1 MAQMYDLLMQIP
13 LFQGLSE
20 ADLTH
25 VLEVVRFD
33 FCNFKAGEVVS
44 PAGHVCDGIIF
55 LISGRIRVETPIFNH
70 RVRISQV
77 FDAPYTFALH
87 HMFGADVE
95 SRSTLFAETDK
106 TGIMVLS
113 KADFMRILK
122 ENDIALINTLNL
134 LCTRAQ
140 KQHKALDFSG
150 ESDSILKLASW
161 MLVFTDRA
169 AQEVYFD
176 ALESDW
182 CEMLQLD
189 KPAFWRCVATLEGQ
203 HLVELERGRLKLLDR
218 YGLRSLVG
226 NKTAQKE

>member
-13 LFQGLSE
+13 LFQGLSDT
-20 ADLTH
+20 DLTH
-25 VLEVVRFD
+25 ILEVVRFD
-33 FCNFKAGEVVS
+33 FSNFREGEVIS

-55 LISGRIRVETPIFNH
+55 LISGRIRVETPIFND
-70 RVRISQV
+70 RVMISQV
-77 FDAPYTFALH
+77 FEAPYTFALH
-87 HMFGADVE
+87 HMFGADVR
-95 SRSTLFAETDK
+95 SRSTLLADTDR

-122 ENDIALINTLNL
+122 EYEITLINTLNL

-150 ESDSILKLASW
+150 ESDSVLKLASW

-169 AQEVYFD
+169 AHEVYFD
-176 ALESDW
+176 AAESDW

-189 KPAFWRCVATLEGQ
+189 KPAFWRCVAMLEGQ
-203 HLVELERGRLKLLDR
+203 HLVEVESGRLKLLDR

-226 NKTAQKE
+226 NKTAQK